1 MAFTK
6 QTQSESHK
14 IVSDEETRRIE
25 DNLKKIGKTKLSDLT
40 HEEKNTVYWDR
51 V

>member
-14 IVSDEETRRIE
+14 VVQGEEAKRIE
-25 DNLKKIGKTKLSDLT
+25 AGLKKLDKTKLSDLT
-40 HEEKNTVYWDR
+40 HEEKNAVYFGR